1 MQRDANQKQRLL
13 SFAKNMRQ
21 TQTDAETKIWYHLR
35 AKRMCGVKFKRQV
48 PMGAYIVDFVA
59 KEEHL
64 IIEID
69 GGQHNEQVD
78 STRTTWL
85 ENQGFKVLRF
95 WNNEVLTNIEGVLE
109 TIRLSLVPAQI
120 PSPPAPLPLA
130 GEGSYSKESKE

>member
-1 MQRDANQKQRLL
+1 MQREASQKQRLL
-13 SFAKNMRQ
+13 NFAKNMRH
-21 TQTDAETKIWYHLR
+21 TPTEAEAKIWYHLR
-35 AKRMCGVKFKRQV
+35 AKRMCGVKFKRQA

-59 KEEHL
+59 KHEHL

-78 STRTTWL
+78 NERTKWL

-95 WNNEVLTNIEGVLE
+95 WNNEVLANIEGVLE
-109 TIRLSLVPAQI
+109 TIRLSLVPAQT

-130 GEGSYSKESKE
+130 GEGSEPSNI